1 LALKIKEL
9 KDQGRKIVT
18 LNGSFDLPHAGHLEI
33 LSQAY
38 EQKSD
43 EGILIVALN
52 SDDSIRRYKSADRP
66 VVFLEGR
73 LQMMAAYLFVD
84 YVTWFEENDPIAL
97 LEVIAPHI
105 HVNGSEYGVDC
116 IEAPTV
122 VKNGGKIHIVEKI
135 PGLSTS
141 QLMIRIQGMKT

>member
-1 LALKIKEL
+1 MALKIKEL